1 MAIKGKLVLFR
12 HGQTEYNL
20 KHYMT
25 GLHDVALTEKGEDQA
40 REAGEAI
47 DGIIFDKAYASTL
60 KRAFNT
66 AALALDSTSS
76 NAHLKKAD
84 GSWDIEQRPEIV
96 EADSGDFTARNKLT
110 DPEILAYPHKY
121 DIALPNGES
130 DKQMVERTRRFYE
143 EELLPRLE
151 RGETVLVVSH
161 SGIMVAFEIVAGI
174 RPVPEGDIWSNRQ
187 GVPNASPVVFEYEDG
202 KLVDHYQLSK
212 PEKKAPAGPNPAGPN
227 PSGPHPAGPAP

>member
-1 MAIKGKLVLFR
+1 MAKKGTLVLFR
-12 HGQTEYNL
+12 HGQTPYNI

-25 GLHDVALTEKGEDQA
+25 GLHDVELTEKGEEQA
-40 REAGEAI
+40 RDAGRLIE
-47 DGIIFDKAYASTL
+47 GFTFDKAFSSTL

-66 AALALDSTSS
+66 AALALDQTTT
-76 NAHLKKAD
+76 NDHLKNPD
-84 GSWDIEQRPEIV
+84 GTWNIEQRKEIV

-130 DKQMVERTRRFYE
+130 DKQMVERVQKFYD

-161 SGIMVAFEIVAGI
+161 SGIMVAFDIVAGI
-174 RPVPEGDIWSNRQ
+174 KPVPEGDIWSNRQ
-187 GVPNASPVVFEYEDG
+187 GVPNAAPVVFEYEDG
-202 KLVDHYQLSK
+202 KLVNHYQMSAPPARKDGTGPK
-212 PEKKAPAGPNPAGPN
+212 P
-227 PSGPHPAGPAP
+227 